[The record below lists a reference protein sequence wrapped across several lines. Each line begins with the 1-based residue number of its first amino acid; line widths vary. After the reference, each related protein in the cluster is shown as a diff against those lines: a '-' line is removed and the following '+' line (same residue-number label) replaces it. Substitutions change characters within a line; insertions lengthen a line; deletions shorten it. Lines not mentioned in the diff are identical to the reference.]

1 MSAIK
6 EVIMNWST
14 ILLPLVLVISTALTL
29 ALMWVAK
36 KYGLMVDTQVKND
49 TVNGILQRL
58 GEAAFRVVREVQ
70 QTVVDALKE
79 GEWNAEKAE
88 EVKALAIAKLKAY
101 LGPKGV
107 LEAMDILGLN
117 AAGLE
122 NLFGTLIEAEVHDMK
137 VDANAAAA

>member
-1 MSAIK
+1 
-6 EVIMNWST
+6 MNWST
-14 ILLPLVLVISTALTL
+14 ILLPLILVISTALTL

-70 QTVVDALKE
+70 QTVVDVLSE
-79 GEWNAEKAE
+79 GEWNAEKAK
-88 EVKALAIAKLKAY
+88 EVRALAIAKLKEY